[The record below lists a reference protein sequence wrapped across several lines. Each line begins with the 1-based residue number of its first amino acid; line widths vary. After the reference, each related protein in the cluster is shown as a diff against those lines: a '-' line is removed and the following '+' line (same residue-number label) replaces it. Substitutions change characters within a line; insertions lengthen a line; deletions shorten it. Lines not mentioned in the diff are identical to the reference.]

1 MTQTA
6 GAHGAHQTIPSLDG
20 LRAVAVII
28 VLFGHAGVS
37 RLIPGG
43 FGVTVFFFLS
53 GFLITTLFVRESEK
67 YGNVA
72 LKAFY
77 LRRLL
82 RLSPPLFTT
91 LILVYALVAFG
102 LHPGELDPMAITSQ
116 ALYFYNYY
124 ASWATDVTEGAKGFN
139 VLWSLAVEE
148 HFYMIFPLVYVA
160 YMRGKVRLVHI
171 WMMLAAFLVWRL
183 VNLHLLS
190 VPPNDIYMRSDTRFD
205 SILWGCLLALWHQ
218 TGVAERYFPDRAL
231 PRAAIIAVA
240 LAVILVCFVWR
251 SPDFRETWRYSLQGA
266 ALLPLFHYAVRR
278 PDLLPFRPLNWKPL
292 MVIGAWSYSI
302 YLIHYV
308 VLINMEFHG
317 VRPASPL
324 VAAVVTLIVASAY
337 AALVSRLVEDPVR
350 GLRRRLTGHSR
361 PAAVV
366 EGAIRP

>member
-1 MTQTA
+1 MSQI
-6 GAHGAHQTIPSLDG
+6 HGGHQIIPSLDG
-20 LRAVAVII
+20 LRALAVIT

-67 YGNVA
+67 YGTVA
-72 LKAFY
+72 LRAFY

-91 LILVYALVAFG
+91 LIVVYALVAAG
-102 LHPGELDPMAITSQ
+102 LHPGVLDPMAIASQ

-124 ASWATDVTEGAKGFN
+124 AAWHPAVTEGAKGFN

-160 YMRGKVRLVHI
+160 YMRGKVRIAHI
-171 WMMLAAFLVWRL
+171 VAMLGAFLVWRL
-183 VNLHLLS
+183 INLNLMG
-190 VPPNDIYMRSDTRFD
+190 VPNNDIYMRSDTRFD

-218 TGVAERYFPDRAL
+218 TGLAERLFPDRVL
-231 PRAAIIAVA
+231 PRAGIITLA
-240 LAVILVCFVWR
+240 LAVILFCFVWR
-251 SPDFRETWRYSLQGA
+251 DAGFRETWRYSLQGA

-278 PDLLPFRPLNWKPL
+278 PDLIAFRLLNWKPL

-308 VLINMEFHG
+308 VLINLEFHG
-317 VRPASPL
+317 VLPASPL
-324 VAAVVTLIVASAY
+324 VAAVLVLVISAAY
-337 AALVSRLVEDPVR
+337 AALVSSWVEEPVR
-350 GLRRRLTGHSR
+350 GLRRRLTGHSASAPTLPEGLAR
-361 PAAVV
+361 P
-366 EGAIRP
+366 